1 MTASPPTGNV
11 IALYGHPVMELAKEI
26 QNAVSDAIAAMTG
39 LQVTA
44 VNVNVC
50 GIAMARTAR

>member
-1 MTASPPTGNV
+1 
-11 IALYGHPVMELAKEI
+11 MELAKEI

-44 VNVNVC
+44 VNVNIC
-50 GIAMARTAR
+50 GIAMARTPR

>member
-1 MTASPPTGNV
+1 
-11 IALYGHPVMELAKEI
+11 MELAEEI